1 MIPLPT
7 EFSAFLKS
15 LNDHEVRYLLIGG
28 FAVAYHGYPRATDDI
43 DVWVARDREN
53 ADRLVNAI
61 KAFGF
66 DVPELSAELFLQED
80 RIVRMG
86 YPPLCI
92 EVQTSIS
99 GVQFEACYRR
109 RVEGQVSD
117 LAVPIISLPDLKKN
131 KQASGRL
138 KDLADLENLP

>member
-15 LNDHEVRYLLIGG
+15 LNDHDVRYLLISG

-53 ADRLVNAI
+53 AERLVRAI

-66 DVPELSAELFLQED
+66 DVPELSAALFLQKD

-86 YPPLCI
+86 YPPLRI
-92 EVQTSIS
+92 ELQTSIS
-99 GVQFEACYRR
+99 GVRFEACYRR
-109 RVEGQVSD
+109 KLEGQIGD
-117 LAVPIISLPDLKKN
+117 LAVPLISLLDLKKN
-131 KQASGRL
+131 KRASGRH